1 MTRQRTTA
9 NETLQIWR
17 KAALRY
23 PEAQEGTSC
32 DRSAFKARDKAFL
45 FMGAEDHSC
54 NAMVKLRESLE
65 EAARLATREPDHY
78 KVGSTGWVTVTF
90 EHGESPPP
98 GLLEGWIDES
108 YRALAHKQL
117 VAMLPERGLP
127 AGAKASTKASASART
142 KTSASA
148 RTKTSASARTK
159 TSASA
164 KTSARTKTSASA
176 KTSARTKTSAKA
188 SASR

>member
-1 MTRQRTTA
+1 MTRQKTTA
-9 NETLQIWR
+9 DETLQTWR

-65 EAARLATREPDHY
+65 EAARLATREPGHY

-90 EHGESPPP
+90 EHDESPPP

-148 RTKTSASARTK
+148 
-159 TSASA
+159 
-164 KTSARTKTSASA
+164 SA